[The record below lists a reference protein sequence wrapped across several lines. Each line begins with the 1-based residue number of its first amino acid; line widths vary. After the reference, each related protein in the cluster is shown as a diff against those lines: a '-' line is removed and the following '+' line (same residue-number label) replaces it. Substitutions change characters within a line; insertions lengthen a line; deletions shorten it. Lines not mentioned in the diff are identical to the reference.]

1 MIPAR
6 TTRRVK
12 AASAVGAALSLV
24 LAVVPACGA
33 DSGETDSV
41 VGTGASRR
49 NDADVRFATQ
59 MIPHHAQV
67 VAMVNLTFDR
77 KVDPTLAMT
86 AEQML
91 TSPPDTNVLSG
102 WLQDWGK
109 PIPRTMIDH
118 VGHTMGNT
126 SMPGALSKAEFHHLE
141 QSKGQRFEKA
151 WLEAMIAHHEG
162 AIQIAK
168 TEQVEGANP
177 AAKRLAGEVVRTQQA
192 ELRELRSLQ
201 SD

>member
-1 MIPAR
+1 MTPAPR
-6 TTRRVK
+6 TRR
-12 AASAVGAALSLV
+12 ARATTAVGAALSLLLV
-24 LAVVPACGA
+24 LVPGCGA
-33 DSGETDSV
+33 DSGESDSV
-41 VGTGASRR
+41 VGTGPSRR

-77 KVDPTLAMT
+77 KVDSELAMT

-91 TSPPDTNVLSG
+91 TSPPDTNVLSS

-126 SMPGALSKAEFHHLE
+126 SMPGALNKAEFHQLE
-141 QSKGQRFEKA
+141 KTKGADFEQA

-162 AIQIAK
+162 AIQMAK
-168 TEQVEGANP
+168 TEQAEGANP
-177 AAKRLAGEVVRTQQA
+177 AAKRLAGEVVRSQQS
-192 ELRELRSLQ
+192 ELRELRSFL